1 MILGKNFWKGY
12 LRICFWGQ
20 ESERFLNLCAHH
32 KIQICQIEKHEAVYW
47 GYVLISDFYRMDEVR
62 RKTGTKIKIKGK
74 YGIPFFFYRNKKR
87 RVFFVGFLLALIA
100 VFLLSERVWN
110 IHVEGNDHKST
121 E

>member
-87 RVFFVGFLLALIA
+87 MPHFIWTEAISFDMVRQ
-100 VFLLSERVWN
+100 S
-110 IHVEGNDHKST
+110 IHRS
-121 E
+121 

>member
-87 RVFFVGFLLALIA
+87 RVFFVGFFIISFGVTSIGLASIN
-100 VFLLSERVWN
+100 FFTSGTCLSY
-110 IHVEGNDHKST
+110 I
-121 E
+121 

>member
-62 RKTGTKIKIKGK
+62 RKTGLKLKLKENTEYLSFFTEIKKEG
-74 YGIPFFFYRNKKR
+74 Y
-87 RVFFVGFLLALIA
+87 FLLD
-100 VFLLSERVWN
+100 FYW
-110 IHVEGNDHKST
+110 H
-121 E
+121 